1 MNLIYMCVFNK
12 ESYINL
18 LHLLITSISV
28 KSNINKKTTD
38 ILIITSPS
46 FKLLIEKDLF
56 DFDLPINYYLLELHT
71 LFEAGCARLN
81 IFNYDNI
88 NQYDNILYLDT
99 DVLVNGDLN
108 IIFDTDIS
116 SNKIYALEEGT
127 IGHEFWG
134 AQFFDFSKINIDTP
148 AFTSGILYFKR
159 SPSIMELFE
168 DIKHHITDFIYIN
181 NNNIPCCLDQPFIV
195 YNSIMQNKYDNTM
208 MKKYVENNPSDVNRD
223 KNIYHFP
230 GCPGFYENKYDKM
243 TSFWIKMNEIPR
255 VLFQTNKKKNEEY
268 VLDMINLKLGAH
280 WEYKFYSDDDIIK
293 FFEDNP
299 VEELHDIIQ
308 KYNSIISGAHKAD
321 LFRYYYLYV
330 NGGFFMDSDA
340 MIYANIE
347 YIVKDFNFVSVNSSC
362 HPGTIFQGILGAS
375 PKNEIIKRALFHAY
389 NTEPQQLQVFYH
401 YLCKHLYDII
411 KENTFWYNIKLY
423 NEQRINDEIGDDIFD
438 ENRVLLFKHYWKY
451 KIIPQSV
458 TTYYT
463 YEFTQIYNNNYWG
476 NGSGAGSYIENT
488 QIYNNTLI
496 EFIKKNNIT
505 KITDIGCGD
514 WQSSNLIYEQ
524 LSNID
529 YLGIDCVKTVIEQNK
544 IKYPQYQF
552 MNLDIICNMD
562 LLRDSELYI
571 VKDVLQHWM
580 LNDIYNF
587 LDCLITKNFKYIII
601 TNNGN
606 QYEDDLELNAYIGNG
621 RGLHSRFL
629 PLKKYNSL
637 HLLDYYGGENKHMCI
652 IEKNYTDWNN
662 YNKIQINDFDF
673 RTLTTYSIPNKL
685 IRCGP
690 QEDGGYV
697 IADGFEYDLF
707 ISCGI
712 ANDIRFEDD
721 FLDIH
726 HIKCYAFDGTI
737 PSIPWHKNNIEW
749 IPKNIG
755 YTNTDKTTNLKEYIQ
770 GSNKIFLKMDIEGS
784 EFNWLDAM
792 TKQELEQFSQIVL
805 EVHWPFDIY
814 RMNMLQKLNET
825 HFIIHNHGN
834 NYCDRDIP
842 KHLPSGRSYDGTVL
856 IKNINLPEITLPE
869 VFEVTYVNKNL
880 FNDLVIEMKE
890 INFPTILDYPN
901 NGNVKDIEFSIPIM

>member
-1 MNLIYMCVFNK
+1 MCVFNK

-18 LHLLITSISV
+18 LKLLITSISV

-46 FKLLIEKDLF
+46 FKLLIEKELF
-56 DFDLPINYYLLELHT
+56 DFHLPINYYLLELHT

-134 AQFFDFSKINIDTP
+134 ASFFNFSKINIDTP

-159 SPSIMELFE
+159 SHSIMELFE

-208 MKKYVENNPSDVNRD
+208 MKKYVENNPSDVNKD
-223 KNIYHFP
+223 KIIYHFP

-280 WEYKFYSDDDIIK
+280 WDYKFYSDDDIIK

-308 KYNSIISGAHKAD
+308 KYNSIISRAHKAD

-330 NGGFFMDSDA
+330 NGGVFMDSDA

-362 HPGTIFQGILGAS
+362 HPGVIFQGILGAS

-401 YLCKHLYDII
+401 YLCKQLYDII

-438 ENRVLLFKHYWKY
+438 ENHILLFKHYWKY
-451 KIIPQSV
+451 KIIPQS
-458 TTYYT
+458 
-463 YEFTQIYNNNYWG
+463 
-476 NGSGAGSYIENT
+476 
-488 QIYNNTLI
+488 
-496 EFIKKNNIT
+496 
-505 KITDIGCGD
+505 
-514 WQSSNLIYEQ
+514 
-524 LSNID
+524 
-529 YLGIDCVKTVIEQNK
+529 
-544 IKYPQYQF
+544 
-552 MNLDIICNMD
+552 
-562 LLRDSELYI
+562 
-571 VKDVLQHWM
+571 
-580 LNDIYNF
+580 
-587 LDCLITKNFKYIII
+587 
-601 TNNGN
+601 
-606 QYEDDLELNAYIGNG
+606 
-621 RGLHSRFL
+621 
-629 PLKKYNSL
+629 
-637 HLLDYYGGENKHMCI
+637 
-652 IEKNYTDWNN
+652 
-662 YNKIQINDFDF
+662 
-673 RTLTTYSIPNKL
+673 
-685 IRCGP
+685 
-690 QEDGGYV
+690 
-697 IADGFEYDLF
+697 
-707 ISCGI
+707 
-712 ANDIRFEDD
+712 
-721 FLDIH
+721 
-726 HIKCYAFDGTI
+726 
-737 PSIPWHKNNIEW
+737 
-749 IPKNIG
+749 
-755 YTNTDKTTNLKEYIQ
+755 KTT
-770 GSNKIFLKMDIEGS
+770 
-784 EFNWLDAM
+784 
-792 TKQELEQFSQIVL
+792 
-805 EVHWPFDIY
+805 
-814 RMNMLQKLNET
+814 
-825 HFIIHNHGN
+825 
-834 NYCDRDIP
+834 
-842 KHLPSGRSYDGTVL
+842 
-856 IKNINLPEITLPE
+856 
-869 VFEVTYVNKNL
+869 
-880 FNDLVIEMKE
+880 
-890 INFPTILDYPN
+890 
-901 NGNVKDIEFSIPIM
+901 